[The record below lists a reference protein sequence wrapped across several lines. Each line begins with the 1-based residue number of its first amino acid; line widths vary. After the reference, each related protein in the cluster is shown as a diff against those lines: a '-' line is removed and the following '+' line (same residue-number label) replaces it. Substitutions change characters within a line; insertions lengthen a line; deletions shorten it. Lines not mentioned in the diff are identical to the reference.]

1 VNAEQNESRSGLST
15 KALIEAI
22 LINPGDTCRDESAMS
37 EEDYILRW
45 CSSLVRK
52 AVDGESIEIAHFTVK
67 EFLKEVLDDIS
78 SHSLPT
84 RLTDIPLKSTSR
96 TKAHSKFVKNHPSL
110 QRNTMGRADKSAQ
123 VTKAVLVIR
132 SREYTDYSNAVNKF
146 HYSRTAVIRRITGK
160 TKTRQEAHS
169 FWHQC
174 LTNDEEET
182 LISRINTLTD

>member
-22 LINPGDTCRDESAMS
+22 SINPGDTCRDESAMS

-84 RLTDIPLKSTSR
+84 RLVRIAALLRRYSPSPHPLLRLLSHVP
-96 TKAHSKFVKNHPSL
+96 ALPSSD
-110 QRNTMGRADKSAQ
+110 QS
-123 VTKAVLVIR
+123 
-132 SREYTDYSNAVNKF
+132 
-146 HYSRTAVIRRITGK
+146 
-160 TKTRQEAHS
+160 
-169 FWHQC
+169 
-174 LTNDEEET
+174 
-182 LISRINTLTD
+182 